1 MGAVIVAPTATDL
14 IKLLQEKK
22 VDFYLESAYPTY
34 VINSVNDAG
43 TLLARRWKGGMAEY
57 QSLVFTSR
65 SSGINRVQDLRGK
78 LVAFED
84 PESSSGYLL
93 PKMFLQRQGLK
104 LADKTG
110 GGAAASEET
119 GYIFGQTDAGVIEL
133 VLTGRVSAGAF
144 SDDDYAKLPA
154 TEKAEI
160 VVLAQTEKLPRHL
173 LSVRNDLP
181 PEVAARLLTVLL
193 TMHEDPEGRRI
204 LQSTDDTTKFDI
216 LPEGEPGMRRRLLDT
231 FFSPERR

>member
-1 MGAVIVAPTATDL
+1 MRDQLSFTRCGTRLNKSDRRLMDVVMQKPLGKVVVLALLVGCLVIGSRASAQNRDQAPQKLTLGVVAASNQKEIEAHFRAFANYLARKISGPAAAGAVIVAPTATDL

-104 LADKTG
+104 LTDKTG
-110 GGAAASEET
+110 GGPAGSEET
-119 GYIFGQTDAGVIEL
+119 GYIFGQTDTNVVQL
-133 VLTGRVSAGAF
+133 VLS
-144 SDDDYAKLPA
+144 
-154 TEKAEI
+154 
-160 VVLAQTEKLPRHL
+160 
-173 LSVRNDLP
+173 
-181 PEVAARLLTVLL
+181 
-193 TMHEDPEGRRI
+193 
-204 LQSTDDTTKFDI
+204 
-216 LPEGEPGMRRRLLDT
+216 
-231 FFSPERR
+231 